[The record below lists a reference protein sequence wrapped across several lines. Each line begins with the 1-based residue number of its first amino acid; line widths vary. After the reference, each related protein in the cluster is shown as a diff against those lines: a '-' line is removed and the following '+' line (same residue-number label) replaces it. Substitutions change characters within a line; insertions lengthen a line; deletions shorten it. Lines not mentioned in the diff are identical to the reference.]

1 MSDDKIEAWNDPEVE
16 ARIIAMVMGEAS
28 DFEQAELQRLMQ
40 EDPALQRFHDE
51 MLALHENIAL
61 ASAPDQDDEWKLPP
75 KRRSELLEHFGTK
88 SEDETVALPT
98 PLPLTSPYK
107 TFKHQWRS
115 ATGIAACLVITVVI
129 VAVMNPNQEIY
140 RQVALASKEAPEIM
154 SFSAGSDADMSQEK
168 PEVANQVERKP
179 SAPSSSM
186 AEVIASQTKSPIIV
200 PAPQMETNQPSIDFG
215 DGDDFGGGWG
225 NADGQ
230 LAKNE
235 ASHFARIAKEDAFSD
250 EVRVE
255 YGANYDYGISNES
268 SKADLAKKKSTTAQ
282 EDPTAR
288 FSYRSGSSQ
297 MAKGSVG
304 KTSAGV
310 TVNDV
315 RGGLKYDLA
324 ADITRSNAEDT
335 ADSQVILGNLIQ
347 REVAVRASR
356 TNEADAAF
364 LAGRKAYAEKDYET
378 AIAEYRKAEAM
389 LPAGPVAEQ
398 RRKAFQDHLHDGNI
412 ALSQQYRRTGRYQEA
427 RQLLQQVLEKDPSHS
442 DAKQQLTYLES
453 PIQTSPVLTYEH
465 AKQVDEVRKGLYQAE
480 GLTNLG
486 RFDEAEEKYKEVLRS
501 DRYNQAAR
509 RGLEKIAKLNSDY
522 YRAAYDHTRSE
533 MLRQVDQAWEI
544 DVPPTLLYPTEYE
557 PPELPNDTAQK
568 SESYENLLANW
579 MSEEQSV
586 NNNDLTHLLPSLE
599 SDKTPDSESSTKK
612 LEEKK
617 QAPPLNEEIPAA
629 EQPESTFSL
638 NVSDVSFKLAQAA
651 MLERNTWPA
660 AESVRIEEFVNAF
673 DYADPTPSMQEK
685 VSCAIEQSV
694 HPFRQQR
701 NLMRISMSTAA
712 QGRNQP
718 LDLTILLDNSGSMD
732 REDREAAVLK
742 AMEVLGKQLGPNDRI
757 TLMSFALDT
766 RLLADRITGD
776 KAAGLVELVSRIPS
790 EGGTNLEKAV
800 KAAHK
805 HALSSRRENSSSRV
819 IILTDGAANLG
830 NADPEKLTTMIE
842 KMREHGIAFDACG
855 IGTEGL
861 DDGILEALT
870 RKGDGRYYLINRAED
885 ADAGF
890 ARQVAGA
897 LRPAAQN
904 VKVQVIFNPDRVSK
918 YRLLGFEKHR
928 LKTED
933 FRNDKV
939 DAAEMAAEESGSA
952 LYQFEPNPEGQGDIG
967 EVFVRFRDMESGQMV
982 ERSWT
987 IPYQKDATHLNEAKP
1002 SMQLA
1007 ATAGLLADKLHGT
1020 DSGTTDF
1027 NQYNKVLGSLRAQ
1040 FPSDQRVQ
1048 QLIQMCEKTK

>member
-1 MSDDKIEAWNDPEVE
+1 M
-16 ARIIAMVMGEAS
+16 
-28 DFEQAELQRLMQ
+28 
-40 EDPALQRFHDE
+40 
-51 MLALHENIAL
+51 
-61 ASAPDQDDEWKLPP
+61 
-75 KRRSELLEHFGTK
+75 
-88 SEDETVALPT
+88 
-98 PLPLTSPYK
+98 
-107 TFKHQWRS
+107 
-115 ATGIAACLVITVVI
+115 
-129 VAVMNPNQEIY
+129 
-140 RQVALASKEAPEIM
+140 
-154 SFSAGSDADMSQEK
+154 
-168 PEVANQVERKP
+168 
-179 SAPSSSM
+179 
-186 AEVIASQTKSPIIV
+186 
-200 PAPQMETNQPSIDFG
+200 
-215 DGDDFGGGWG
+215 
-225 NADGQ
+225 
-230 LAKNE
+230 
-235 ASHFARIAKEDAFSD
+235 
-250 EVRVE
+250 
-255 YGANYDYGISNES
+255 
-268 SKADLAKKKSTTAQ
+268 
-282 EDPTAR
+282 
-288 FSYRSGSSQ
+288 
-297 MAKGSVG
+297 
-304 KTSAGV
+304 
-310 TVNDV
+310 
-315 RGGLKYDLA
+315 
-324 ADITRSNAEDT
+324 
-335 ADSQVILGNLIQ
+335 
-347 REVAVRASR
+347 
-356 TNEADAAF
+356 
-364 LAGRKAYAEKDYET
+364 
-378 AIAEYRKAEAM
+378 
-389 LPAGPVAEQ
+389 
-398 RRKAFQDHLHDGNI
+398 
-412 ALSQQYRRTGRYQEA
+412 
-427 RQLLQQVLEKDPSHS
+427 
-442 DAKQQLTYLES
+442 
-453 PIQTSPVLTYEH
+453 
-465 AKQVDEVRKGLYQAE
+465 
-480 GLTNLG
+480 
-486 RFDEAEEKYKEVLRS
+486 
-501 DRYNQAAR
+501 
-509 RGLEKIAKLNSDY
+509 EKIARLNSDY
-522 YRAAYDHTRSE
+522 YRAAYDHTRAE

-544 DVPPTLLYPTEYE
+544 AAPPTLLYPTEYE

-586 NNNDLTHLLPSLE
+586 NNNGLTPQPTFTRIRQDSRFRELPPKSWKRKNKLRPSTRKFLLPSR
-599 SDKTPDSESSTKK
+599 
-612 LEEKK
+612 
-617 QAPPLNEEIPAA
+617 
-629 EQPESTFSL
+629 PESTFSL

-870 RKGDGRYYLINRAED
+870 RKGDGRYYLINRAND

-928 LKTED
+928 LED
-933 FRNDKV
+933 GR
-939 DAAEMAAEESGSA
+939 
-952 LYQFEPNPEGQGDIG
+952 LP
-967 EVFVRFRDMESGQMV
+967 
-982 ERSWT
+982 
-987 IPYQKDATHLNEAKP
+987 
-1002 SMQLA
+1002 
-1007 ATAGLLADKLHGT
+1007 
-1020 DSGTTDF
+1020 
-1027 NQYNKVLGSLRAQ
+1027 
-1040 FPSDQRVQ
+1040 QRQ
-1048 QLIQMCEKTK
+1048 SRRG